1 MLWDLLLVTLAK
13 GVSAAA
19 QPVLRWRARTEGPR
33 QRARI
38 ADMPTT
44 PIAEAHAG
52 IRVRIAGTVEAL
64 RARAPEPSRTG
75 AFLVRD
81 GSGAAALVQP
91 ASAAGIYASDG
102 SPAARP
108 GDGTRVDVCGVARAV
123 DAALDREVADGA
135 VRLVFAG
142 SERDPLFVLH
152 R

>member
-1 MLWDLLLVTLAK
+1 MLWDLFLVTVAK

-38 ADMPTT
+38 AGMPTT

-52 IRVRIAGTVEAL
+52 VRVRIAGTVEPL
-64 RARAPEPSRTG
+64 PSRTG

-108 GDGTRVDVCGVARAV
+108 GAGARVDVCGVARAV
-123 DAALDREVADGA
+123 DAALDRELAHGA
-135 VRLVFAG
+135 ARLVFAG

-152 R
+152 Q